1 MKRTQSARLSDSD
14 ARVRT
19 FIVEIE
25 QRRGAITGSLR
36 VREGRTETVA
46 REVQGERC
54 ADVAATLAL
63 ATALAI
69 DPHASI
75 APTNPSGS
83 ANSGTGNGGNGTGP
97 ESGPDT
103 AADGTPRANSDL
115 GGATNANDKKG
126 ERDKGTPPTRA
137 PEDSFDFDPSVM
149 RTPGDRHVAFEL
161 GPSLLVGV
169 TPQVALGGSISAQWS
184 NSRAG
189 AWLSGYGA
197 DLTLLRAPTSET
209 AGASAT
215 FQLLYARP
223 VACGIQLGHYDGL
236 SLSPCFGVDLGLIS
250 GWGSNLPH
258 EESHTKLWAALELFA
273 RVRIGGKNDWSIEAQ
288 AGPTVPLTRYDF
300 VFQDPDTQVH
310 TVPHVAFVA
319 GLRVGM
325 PLDR

>member
-1 MKRTQSARLSDSD
+1 MKRTQSARLSDGD

-25 QRRGAITGSLR
+25 QRRGVLTGSLR

-46 REVQGERC
+46 REVQGDRC
-54 ADVAATLAL
+54 ADVASTLAL

-69 DPHASI
+69 DPHAST
-75 APTNPSGS
+75 APTDAGSAANGTSGNGS
-83 ANSGTGNGGNGTGP
+83 GGEGGAATATNGTQRANSGDAGGANAKNRGQK
-97 ESGPDT
+97 S
-103 AADGTPRANSDL
+103 DGT
-115 GGATNANDKKG
+115 T
-126 ERDKGTPPTRA
+126 TRA

-149 RTPGDRHVAFEL
+149 RTPGDHHVAFEL
-161 GPSLLVGV
+161 GPSLLAGV
-169 TPQVALGGSISAQWS
+169 TPQVAFGGSISAQWS

-189 AWLSGYGA
+189 ALLSGYGA

-223 VACGIQLGHYDGL
+223 VACSIQLGHYDGV
-236 SLSPCFGVDLGLIS
+236 SLSPCLGVDLGLIS

-273 RVRIGGKNDWSIEAQ
+273 RLRIGGKNDWSIEAQ
-288 AGPTVPLTRYDF
+288 AGPTLPLTRYDF
-300 VFQDPDTQVH
+300 VFQQPQTEVH

-319 GLRVGM
+319 GVRVGM
-325 PLDR
+325 PLAR